1 MARRN
6 LRKGMTMI
14 GPTPGLRVKQL
25 EVRTRKDSGRN
36 RSRLVEV
43 AIKQSNVTS
52 PMRSSPLSTPSK
64 HSRSPSKQHFWS
76 VDDETNVADMAQP
89 PIDPIRLP
97 RTMNDYIR
105 EWLRHKEDLL
115 RILLEMEAAPS
126 PRNCT
131 KCGKD
136 GVYRCTDCMH
146 QPLFCTDCCRIL
158 HEAHPFH
165 RIQQWT
171 GEFFEDSALHMTGFQ
186 LYLGHNGAPCPSA
199 SPGPEHGPSEGQRY
213 KMDTRAGG
221 MGMVEEEWEDIDE
234 VPLHLRPP
242 ANSKYLT
249 IIDVTGVHFV
259 RVQPCQCLD
268 ADSYHRQLFQAK
280 LCAST
285 FEKPSTAFTFAV
297 LDDFLRENLE
307 CGTSGMNYYSKLRRV
322 TSNVFPHLVPN
333 RYRELLRLARQ
344 WRVLKLLKWNA
355 FQDETERSSPGDLAL
370 FCAACPQPGINV
382 DPDVDLDDWKYT
394 RTVVMDGNFK
404 AEHMHEKR
412 PDDQVW
418 LMDGRGFMVA
428 HPPYQEYLQATP
440 HITEKS
446 ACHNHRAISQANV
459 SRGKL
464 SATGIGATAC
474 ARHGCFYPHSVV
486 DFQKGERQLNM
497 DYSLSN
503 ALGYNMTGIKNVLCF
518 YDINCSYMKNLRKR
532 VDNSPFLHIPSSL
545 QIVPGIGIWH
555 VHGHKQECYA
565 RYAPLFLRGSGW
577 VDGEIIE
584 TLWSILN
591 IVSASTRGMS
601 SPHRQELLD
610 FQMNDSNF
618 MKMIRIVDS
627 LSRKLKAARASVAMA
642 RDAFTKLDEAVSSE
656 NRQAWS
662 IQEESAL
669 GGRVRDVSVMDIF
682 EIQLK
687 KAPTVRAVELELLEA
702 PSQRGT
708 RQGAASWI
716 TRGLGIEESE
726 ITLAI
731 TRKDSSKYPSETK
744 RLAMARRSD
753 RLAVDRSRFIADGQ
767 IYLAPLHQGTDADDY
782 SAGMTDVAH
791 HMSAVD
797 DVVSGEEDSE
807 GSMDEAADAVP
818 LKMTK
823 IAPLPLP
830 SNFGIERCR
839 AAGADELVEMEL
851 KLRIGQAND
860 ALHGLRIALADKAVA
875 FRGVVRKATSYSM
888 RTRAWQMVNSIDI
901 SVRQQAAIY
910 KRCREAMI
918 ALGADTDTLTRF
930 QQLQKSHMA
939 IHTAAF
945 SQNAHDHRSSNLP
958 WFWCMDI
965 PRTTSSKNW
974 LTEFYRIHWLRA
986 KAVKDRWEEE
996 EDLLMSEFHWTMN
1009 FFKFRAKKWNKKC
1022 LSFKAAGLHGAAC
1035 YAARQKAVYDRL
1047 AEQGASKWLNMS
1059 PEIQPL
1065 NQ

>member
-285 FEKPSTAFTFAV
+285 FEKPSTAFTFVV

-322 TSNVFPHLVPN
+322 TSNVFPHLVP
-333 RYRELLRLARQ
+333 
-344 WRVLKLLKWNA
+344 
-355 FQDETERSSPGDLAL
+355 
-370 FCAACPQPGINV
+370 PGINV

-565 RYAPLFLRGSGW
+565 RYAPLFLPGSGW

-656 NRQAWS
+656 NCQAWS

-744 RLAMARRSD
+744 RLAMAWRAD
-753 RLAVDRSRFIADGQ
+753 RLA
-767 IYLAPLHQGTDADDY
+767 GTDADDY
-782 SAGMTDVAH
+782 SAGMTDVVH

-996 EDLLMSEFHWTMN
+996 EDLLVSEFHWTMN

-1022 LSFKAAGLHGAAC
+1022 VSFKAAGLHGAAC

>member
-1 MARRN
+1 
-6 LRKGMTMI
+6 
-14 GPTPGLRVKQL
+14 
-25 EVRTRKDSGRN
+25 
-36 RSRLVEV
+36 
-43 AIKQSNVTS
+43 
-52 PMRSSPLSTPSK
+52 
-64 HSRSPSKQHFWS
+64 
-76 VDDETNVADMAQP
+76 
-89 PIDPIRLP
+89 
-97 RTMNDYIR
+97 
-105 EWLRHKEDLL
+105 
-115 RILLEMEAAPS
+115 
-126 PRNCT
+126 
-131 KCGKD
+131 
-136 GVYRCTDCMH
+136 
-146 QPLFCTDCCRIL
+146 
-158 HEAHPFH
+158 
-165 RIQQWT
+165 
-171 GEFFEDSALHMTGFQ
+171 
-186 LYLGHNGAPCPSA
+186 
-199 SPGPEHGPSEGQRY
+199 
-213 KMDTRAGG
+213 
-221 MGMVEEEWEDIDE
+221 
-234 VPLHLRPP
+234 
-242 ANSKYLT
+242 
-249 IIDVTGVHFV
+249 
-259 RVQPCQCLD
+259 CQCLD
-268 ADSYHRQLFQAK
+268 ADSYHRQLFKAK

-285 FEKPSTAFTFAV
+285 FDKPSTAFTFTV
-297 LDDFLRENLE
+297 LDNFLWENLE
-307 CGTSGMNYYSKLRRV
+307 CGTSGMNYYSKLCRV

-333 RYRELLRLARQ
+333 RYRELLQLARQ

-355 FQDETERSSPGDLAL
+355 FQDEMERSSPGDLAL

-382 DPDVDLDDWKYT
+382 DPDVDLDELVWKYT

-428 HPPYQEYLQATP
+428 HLPFKTR
-440 HITEKS
+440 HILHAGQKS

-459 SRGKL
+459 SRRKL

-474 ARHGCFYPHSVV
+474 AQHGCFYPHSVV

-545 QIVPGIGIWH
+545 QIVLGIGIWH

-565 RYAPLFLRGSGW
+565 RYAPLFLQGSGW

-591 IVSASTRGMS
+591 IVSTSTRGMS
-601 SPHRQELLD
+601 SPHCQELLD

-618 MKMIRIVDS
+618 MKMIRIAVDS
-627 LSRKLKAARASVAMA
+627 LSRKLKATRASVAMA
-642 RDAFTKLDEAVSSE
+642 RDAFTKLDEAISSE

-669 GGRVRDVSVMDIF
+669 GGCIRDVSMMDIF

-687 KAPTVRAVELELLEA
+687 KAPTVRAVELELLEV

-716 TRGLGIEESE
+716 THGLGIEESE
-726 ITLAI
+726 ITLSI

-744 RLAMARRSD
+744 RLAMARRAD
-753 RLAVDRSRFIADGQ
+753 RLAVDQSRFIVDGQ

-797 DVVSGEEDSE
+797 DVVSGEEDSK

-851 KLRIGQAND
+851 KLQIGQAND
-860 ALHGLRIALADKAVA
+860 ALHGLRIALVDKAVA

-939 IHTAAF
+939 VRTAAF
-945 SQNAHDHRSSNLP
+945 LQNAHDHRSSNLP

-996 EDLLMSEFHWTMN
+996 EDLLVSEFHWTMN

-1059 PEIQPL
+1059 PEIMPL

>member
-6 LRKGMTMI
+6 LQKGMTMI
-14 GPTPGLRVKQL
+14 GPTPRLRVKQL

-52 PMRSSPLSTPSK
+52 PMHSSCLSTPSK

-97 RTMNDYIR
+97 RTMNDYIH

-136 GVYRCTDCMH
+136 GVYRCMDCMH
-146 QPLFCTDCCRIL
+146 QPLFCMDCCRIL

-186 LYLGHNGAPCPSA
+186 LYLGHNSAPCPSA
-199 SPGPEHGPSEGQRY
+199 SPSPEHGPSEGQRY

-234 VPLHLRPP
+234 VPLHLWPP
-242 ANSKYLT
+242 TSSKYLT

-285 FEKPSTAFTFAV
+285 FDKPSTAFTFAV

-322 TSNVFPHLVPN
+322 TSNVFPHLVP
-333 RYRELLRLARQ
+333 
-344 WRVLKLLKWNA
+344 WNA

-404 AEHMHEKR
+404 AEHMHEKQ

-459 SRGKL
+459 SHGKL
-464 SATGIGATAC
+464 SATGIHRCYCLCTAWVLLPTFC
-474 ARHGCFYPHSVV
+474 GGLP
-486 DFQKGERQLNM
+486 ERRKLNM

-577 VDGEIIE
+577 VDGEVIK

-591 IVSASTRGMS
+591 IVSASTCGMS

-618 MKMIRIVDS
+618 MKMILDS
-627 LSRKLKAARASVAMA
+627 LSWKLKAARASVAMA

-669 GGRVRDVSVMDIF
+669 GGRVRDVSMMDIF

-687 KAPTVRAVELELLEA
+687 KAPTVHAVKLELLEV
-702 PSQRGT
+702 PSQGT

-716 TRGLGIEESE
+716 MRGLGIEQSE

-744 RLAMARRSD
+744 RLAMARRAD
-753 RLAVDRSRFIADGQ
+753 RLAVDRSRFIMDGQ

-782 SAGMTDVAH
+782 SAGMTDV
-791 HMSAVD
+791 V
-797 DVVSGEEDSE
+797 
-807 GSMDEAADAVP
+807 
-818 LKMTK
+818 L
-823 IAPLPLP
+823 
-830 SNFGIERCR
+830 
-839 AAGADELVEMEL
+839 
-851 KLRIGQAND
+851 
-860 ALHGLRIALADKAVA
+860 
-875 FRGVVRKATSYSM
+875 
-888 RTRAWQMVNSIDI
+888 
-901 SVRQQAAIY
+901 
-910 KRCREAMI
+910 
-918 ALGADTDTLTRF
+918 
-930 QQLQKSHMA
+930 
-939 IHTAAF
+939 
-945 SQNAHDHRSSNLP
+945 
-958 WFWCMDI
+958 
-965 PRTTSSKNW
+965 
-974 LTEFYRIHWLRA
+974 
-986 KAVKDRWEEE
+986 
-996 EDLLMSEFHWTMN
+996 
-1009 FFKFRAKKWNKKC
+1009 
-1022 LSFKAAGLHGAAC
+1022 
-1035 YAARQKAVYDRL
+1035 
-1047 AEQGASKWLNMS
+1047 
-1059 PEIQPL
+1059 
-1065 NQ
+1065 